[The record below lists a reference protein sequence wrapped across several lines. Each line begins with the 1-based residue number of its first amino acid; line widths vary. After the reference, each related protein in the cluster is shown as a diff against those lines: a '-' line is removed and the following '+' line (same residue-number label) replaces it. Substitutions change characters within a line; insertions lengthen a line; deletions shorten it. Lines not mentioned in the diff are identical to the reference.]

1 MNSYYS
7 NLIEEHHT
15 QPKDIERALA
25 GAELEPE
32 TRPLALEAKAHVMV
46 QREIDGMH
54 LEGNLPS
61 PTSVEFLCWLHRAGA
76 WREAWET
83 AANTRE

>member
-1 MNSYYS
+1 MNSDYS
-7 NLIEEHHT
+7 NLIEGHHT

-46 QREIDGMH
+46 Q
-54 LEGNLPS
+54 
-61 PTSVEFLCWLHRAGA
+61 
-76 WREAWET
+76 
-83 AANTRE
+83 